1 VLPFLNTCTIILF
14 SFHLYFKTFNHLAP
28 KKNPKPFQKRSA
40 GINSFKFYLAYKGA
54 LMVSDEQLI
63 QGFMRCKELGALPQ
77 IHGENGD
84 AVVLWQRKVFED
96 GITGPEGHALSR
108 PAFVSSWFPP

>member
-1 VLPFLNTCTIILF
+1 
-14 SFHLYFKTFNHLAP
+14 
-28 KKNPKPFQKRSA
+28 
-40 GINSFKFYLAYKGA
+40 
-54 LMVSDEQLI
+54 MVTDEQLI

-84 AVVLWQRKVFED
+84 AVVLWQRKVSED

-108 PAFVSSWFPP
+108 PAFVSS